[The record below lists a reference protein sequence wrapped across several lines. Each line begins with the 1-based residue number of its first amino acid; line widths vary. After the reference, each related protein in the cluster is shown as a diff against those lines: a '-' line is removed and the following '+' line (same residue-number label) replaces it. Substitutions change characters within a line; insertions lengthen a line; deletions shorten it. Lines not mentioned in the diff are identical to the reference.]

1 LKVCF
6 IADARSAITRNWV
19 GHFIA
24 RGDDVQIISSY
35 PCATDSIPGAAI
47 TVAPVAL
54 ARLSG
59 SRAAKTAPT
68 TARPPALAS
77 VKGRALALSSTIAQH
92 SVLPFGVRRQAD
104 QMREMIAHIAPDI
117 VHAMRIPFEGIAAAR
132 AVPEGLPL
140 IVSVW
145 GNDFTL
151 WASRNRLIAR
161 QTRHALKRADG
172 LHTDCRR
179 DLKMAVDEW
188 GFDAAKPTLVGPA
201 AGGIRLTRFHA
212 GAANQALRQRLNINE
227 GAPVFI
233 NPRGFRG
240 YVRNDVFFAAMPRVL
255 SRHPAAIFLCVA
267 MQGDARAE
275 GWVEQYNVADNVRL
289 LPQVAPDEMADLFRL
304 ASAAVSPSL
313 HDGTP
318 NTLLEA
324 MASGC
329 LPVAGNIESVREW
342 VDDGVNGLLCD
353 AASVESLAVAMIRA
367 LEDETLRHRARE
379 RNMPMIAER
388 VAYERVMQRA
398 EAFYEETIRRKRN
411 ARD

>member
-1 LKVCF
+1 
-6 IADARSAITRNWV
+6 
-19 GHFIA
+19 
-24 RGDDVQIISSY
+24 
-35 PCATDSIPGAAI
+35 
-47 TVAPVAL
+47 
-54 ARLSG
+54 
-59 SRAAKTAPT
+59 
-68 TARPPALAS
+68 
-77 VKGRALALSSTIAQH
+77 
-92 SVLPFGVRRQAD
+92 
-104 QMREMIAHIAPDI
+104 
-117 VHAMRIPFEGIAAAR
+117 MRIPFEGIAAAR

-201 AGGIRLTRFHA
+201 AGGIHLTRFHA

-304 ASAAVSPSL
+304 ASVAVSPSL